1 MSDDLT
7 TKLQELDAAVDDD
20 EAALNAALDAQRSN
34 LHTSMPGT
42 VTSYDPG
49 TQTVQVQ
56 PGIQRLFRGQGA
68 VDLPKLVDVP
78 VFFPRGGGFV
88 LSFPVQAGDECLL
101 VFSERAIDFWW
112 KNGGSQLPSELRTHD
127 LSDAFAFVGFSSN
140 PGVAKVSP
148 GLDPSAVELRSLDG
162 QAKIQ
167 IDGSQNITVQS
178 NTGDITASSAT
189 RTGMIKLN
197 AQPGAT
203 SLLNGV
209 LLGAHPCPILG
220 TTHGSFGGGVS
231 PALRVLA
238 GST

>member
-20 EAALNAALDAQRSN
+20 EAALNAALDAQRLN

-88 LSFPVQAGDECLL
+88 LSFPVPAGD
-101 VFSERAIDFWW
+101 
-112 KNGGSQLPSELRTHD
+112 K
-127 LSDAFAFVGFSSN
+127 
-140 PGVAKVSP
+140 
-148 GLDPSAVELRSLDG
+148 SLDR
-162 QAKIQ
+162 K
-167 IDGSQNITVQS
+167 SV
-178 NTGDITASSAT
+178 
-189 RTGMIKLN
+189 
-197 AQPGAT
+197 
-203 SLLNGV
+203 
-209 LLGAHPCPILG
+209 
-220 TTHGSFGGGVS
+220 
-231 PALRVLA
+231 
-238 GST
+238 

>member
-20 EAALNAALDAQRSN
+20 EAALNAALDAQRLN

-189 RTGMIKLN
+189 GTGMIKLN